1 MPSQSREILKEL
13 ETLEKWSKNIEI
25 VDDFLRGEMNID
37 ESNLL
42 EDFRKIQNNIMV
54 FGSSQIKYKSS
65 VLRNSFLIPLEF
77 STGSFQNTPVTLR
90 RTVPNIY
97 SGYNNFAEDA
107 CKKEFEIL
115 S

>member
-1 MPSQSREILKEL
+1 MPSQSKEILKEL

-37 ESNLL
+37 ERNLL
-42 EDFRKIQNNIMV
+42 EDFRKIQNNVMV
-54 FGSSQIKYKSS
+54 FASNQIKYTSS

-77 STGSFQNTPVTLR
+77 STGTFQNTNVTLR
-90 RTVPNIY
+90 KTVPNIY
-97 SGYNNFAEDA
+97 SGFNNFAEDA